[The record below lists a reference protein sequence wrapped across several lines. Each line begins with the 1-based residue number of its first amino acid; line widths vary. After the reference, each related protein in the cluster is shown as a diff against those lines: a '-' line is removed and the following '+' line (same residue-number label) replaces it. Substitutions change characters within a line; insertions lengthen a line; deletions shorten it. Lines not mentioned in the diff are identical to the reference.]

1 MAFLLWRI
9 RTLLVTALG
18 VRAAGDCC
26 PCTVA
31 SRPDAVNGTGA
42 GLACLKLRRFADFA
56 TEDSCIGYDAL
67 MQEKTPSFA
76 AR

>member
-1 MAFLLWRI
+1 MAFLLWMI
-9 RTLLVTALG
+9 RTLLVTALR

-26 PCTVA
+26 LCTVA
-31 SRPDAVNGTGA
+31 SRPDAVNGTGV

-56 TEDSCIGYDAL
+56 TEDYRIGYDAF
-67 MQEKTPSFA
+67 MQEKMPKFA